1 MYARKET
8 MRIRFTLDITR
19 TPKPE
24 PTDTDTDPPFV
35 QDNGYAHIERNPEYF
50 QTGFTVQPDYD
61 DRR

>member
-1 MYARKET
+1 